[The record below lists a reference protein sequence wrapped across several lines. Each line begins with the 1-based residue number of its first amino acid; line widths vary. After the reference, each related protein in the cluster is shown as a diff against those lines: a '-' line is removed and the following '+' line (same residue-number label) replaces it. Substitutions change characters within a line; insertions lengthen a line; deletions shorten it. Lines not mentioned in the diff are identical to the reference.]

1 MKKAQG
7 TKIKMGLGRKLLC
20 VIVPVVVICYVITFL
35 LTTNRASSIFEDDAD
50 KFLKISAE
58 KVDYQVS
65 SDLMVT
71 YGIIDNVRA
80 SIEQHCNNTN
90 EAKDYLFSI
99 ADQYP
104 ERIPAGIYVGL
115 TNGTYLDKVWT
126 PDADWVMT
134 ERPWYKEGLKCNEL
148 TFGEMYLDANTN
160 QYIISLFCNLRNKSN
175 DVIGVLCADV
185 QLDVVD
191 KVLRDTKL
199 YKNGY
204 YYAVDTVTGLVMSDS
219 KNEKRNGQEISKLTS
234 AVDKKVAEMIQ
245 KKEYGKK
252 VLVDDTYIMLNTI
265 DKTNFVVVGV
275 VGKADV
281 NANLAALQKTNII
294 TYIIGIIIIVAALY
308 IILKMLLK
316 PIQTITGLI
325 EEMHELNL
333 TQRAQSNTK
342 DEFGE
347 MSGKM
352 NRLADTLSNVV
363 RNVKGAVT
371 NVDEKADSNAQV
383 ATNMNELATKQNEA
397 IKQLQETMEQLS
409 GAISQIADGANDL
422 TRDIHNTNEAADRAE
437 DVVVETTQFV
447 DEGYKEM
454 QEMNKTMDGIS
465 VASDTLQQSVEELK
479 LGLEGIDSMV
489 TVINEIADQTSLLS
503 LNASIEAARAG
514 ESGKGFAVVAD
525 EIRKL
530 AEGSAEIVVEIIAR
544 TTEMN
549 NRMEVVAK
557 MSENNISQINVG
569 NQVVSRTSQTF
580 DKIQDNVQEIQAAI
594 HQVNDAVSMI
604 EEVASDMA
612 ASTQEQTASTENVL
626 LHCDSILQIAGQFK
640 ERGQEMADASSELRG
655 LSEQLND
662 SIDQFRV

>member
-1 MKKAQG
+1 MKEK
-7 TKIKMGLGRKLLC
+7 TKVKMGLGRKLLC
-20 VIVPVVVICYVITFL
+20 VIVPVIVLCYVVLF
-35 LTTNRASSIFEDDAD
+35 LTTSNQASKIFEDDAD
-50 KFLKISAE
+50 KYLKISAE

-71 YGIIDNVRA
+71 YGIIDNVRK
-80 SIEQHCNNTN
+80 SIQQHCNSTE
-90 EAKDYLFSI
+90 EAKQYLFSV

-104 ERIPAGIYVGL
+104 DRIPAGIYAGL

-126 PDADWVMT
+126 PDPSDGWVMT
-134 ERPWYKEGLKCNEL
+134 ERPWYVEGLKCDEL

-185 QLDVVD
+185 QLDGVD

-199 YKNGY
+199 YKKGY

-219 KNEKRNGQEISKLTS
+219 KNEKRNGQEIGKLKT
-234 AVDKKVAEMIQ
+234 ATDKKVAEMIK
-245 KKEYGKK
+245 KKEFGKR
-252 VLVDDTYIMLNTI
+252 VLVDDTYLMLSTI
-265 DKTNFVVVGV
+265 DKTNFVVVGSV
-275 VGKADV
+275 DKADV
-281 NANLAALQKTNII
+281 NANLSALQTTNII
-294 TYIIGIIIIVAALY
+294 IYVIAIAIIIVALY
-308 IILKMLLK
+308 IILKILLK

-325 EEMHELNL
+325 EQMHELNL
-333 TQRAQSNTK
+333 TQRAQANTK

-352 NRLADTLSNVV
+352 NLLADTLSDVV

-371 NVDEKADSNAQV
+371 NVDEKADNNAQV
-383 ATNMNELATKQNEA
+383 ATNMNSLATRQNEA
-397 IKQLQETMEQLS
+397 IEQLQETMEQLS
-409 GAISQIADGANDL
+409 GAISQIAEGANDL
-422 TRDIHNTNEAADRAE
+422 TKDIHNTNEAADRAE
-437 DVVVETTQFV
+437 DMAVETTKFV
-447 DEGYKEM
+447 SEGHKDM
-454 QEMNKTMDGIS
+454 VDMNQTMDGIS
-465 VASDTLQQSVEELK
+465 QASKTLQKAVEELRV
-479 LGLEGIDSMV
+479 GLEGIDAMV
-489 TVINEIADQTSLLS
+489 GSINEIADQTSLLS

-530 AEGSAEIVVEIIAR
+530 AEGSAEIVEDIIVR

-569 NQVVSRTSQTF
+569 NQVVSRTSETF

-612 ASTQEQTASTENVL
+612 ASTEEQTASTENVL
-626 LHCDSILQIAGQFK
+626 LHCDNILQIAGQFK
-640 ERGQEMADASSELRG
+640 DRGQEMAEASSELRG